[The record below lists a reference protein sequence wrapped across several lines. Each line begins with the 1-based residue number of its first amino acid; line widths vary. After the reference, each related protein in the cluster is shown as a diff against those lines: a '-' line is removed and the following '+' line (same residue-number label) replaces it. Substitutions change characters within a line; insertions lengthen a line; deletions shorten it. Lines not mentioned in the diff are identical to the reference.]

1 MSDKIVENWYALA
14 QYDVDSAEVM
24 FKGGRYLYVAFMCQQ
39 AIEKTLKGILLKE
52 TTQTPLYTH
61 NLRRLA
67 AGLSFFEKLSQE
79 QIGLLDKFNAYY
91 IESRYAETLA
101 EMRSA
106 IDQKD
111 AGRILKEC
119 KEMLRWLEA
128 YKK

>member
-1 MSDKIVENWYALA
+1 
-14 QYDVDSAEVM
+14 M

-39 AIEKTLKGILLKE
+39 AIEKTLKGYPSQGNKANASLHAQF
-52 TTQTPLYTH
+52 TTTCGG
-61 NLRRLA
+61 A
-67 AGLSFFEKLSQE
+67 EFFEKLSQE

-101 EMRSA
+101 EMQSA

-119 KEMLRWLEA
+119 KEMLQWLEA